1 VAKVL
6 IVEDGEAVS
15 ESLQVLLEAHGIEGV
30 VAPSPSEALA
40 MIERGEFGVVIHD
53 MRFPPVGA
61 AGGRGGLELFRR
73 LRALDAELP
82 VLVLC
87 AGTSLQAAVQ
97 IVKEGANDY
106 LVQPWDDTRL
116 LALTRTLLR
125 LRELQL
131 ENDRLKAER
140 TRAREGIAD
149 PSGPDAAW
157 PPPQRAWSR
166 PSGTRAASSRGPHR
180 GSASAGRLSTVGWG
194 ASASCSNAARRSRP
208 RGAGRARRESG
219 RSATRRW

>member
-116 LALTRTLLR
+116 LAATRTLLR

-149 PSGPDAAW
+149 PGGPDAAW
-157 PPPQRAWSR
+157 PPPQRGDVRERRRLEQALRDAGGVVS
-166 PSGTRAASSRGPHR
+166 RAASRLGLSRQALYR
-180 GSASAGRLSTVGWG
+180 RMGRLGIVLE
-194 ASASCSNAARRSRP
+194 RRP
-208 RGAGRARRESG
+208 KV
-219 RSATRRW
+219 